1 MKTMTKEEK
10 AKVTLDRINWKIE
23 DAEEEMQR
31 AKDRI
36 QREMENF
43 NEVTSPEFIEHYGNQ
58 MFDACKNLRELH
70 ARKRD
75 IEWLISEF
83 VEVEK

>member
-1 MKTMTKEEK
+1 MRTMTKEEK
-10 AKVTLDRINWKIE
+10 ARVMLDSINWKIGIE
-23 DAEEEMQR
+23 EEEMQR
-31 AKDRI
+31 AKNSI

-43 NEVTSPEFIEHYGNQ
+43 NEVTSPEFIEHYGNK

-70 ARKRD
+70 ERKRD
-75 IEWLISEF
+75 IEWLIREF